1 MNESRVFVPPLKIQ
15 GIKTKLVPTIKEF
28 VILDNDT
35 LWIEP
40 FMGSGVVGFNIA
52 PYNAIFADTNPHII
66 NFYKQIQNGVI
77 TPYIVRSF
85 LENEGKEL
93 IKGDNDYY
101 LYVRE
106 RFNKEH
112 NPLDFLFLNR
122 SCFNGMMRFNKN
134 NAFNVPYGHK
144 PERFA
149 KAYITKIANQ
159 VEYVAT
165 KIKNNNWNFVCQSFE
180 KTISLADSNSF
191 IYCDP
196 PYIGRHVDYYDSWNE
211 QNEYTLCE
219 YLVKSNAKFMVST
232 WEHTKYRE
240 NEYLKKVW
248 GFCDKKTKEHF
259 YHIGAKE
266 TNRNSV
272 TEALLM
278 NYTPFADSNKVA
290 KENEQLS
297 LF

>member
-1 MNESRVFVPPLKIQ
+1 MNENKVFVPPLKIQ
-15 GIKTKLVPTIKEF
+15 GIKTKLIPTIKQYVVLNE
-28 VILDNDT
+28 DT

-52 PYNAIFADTNPHII
+52 PHNAIFADTNPHII
-66 NFYKQIQNGVI
+66 DFYKQIQEDII
-77 TPYIVRSF
+77 TPYVVRSF
-85 LENEGKEL
+85 LETEGKKLSE
-93 IKGDNDYY
+93 GDSEYY
-101 LYVRE
+101 LFIRE

-144 PERFA
+144 PERFS
-149 KAYITKIANQ
+149 KAYITKIVNQ
-159 VEYVAT
+159 VENVAT

-180 KTISLADSNSF
+180 KTISFANENSF

-211 QNEYTLCE
+211 EDEYALCE
-219 YLVKSNAKFMVST
+219 SLVNSKAKFMLST
-232 WEHTKYRE
+232 WESTKYRE
-240 NEYLKKVW
+240 NEYLEKIW

-266 TNRNSV
+266 KNRNSV
-272 TEALLM
+272 IEALLM
-278 NYTPFADSNKVA
+278 NYTPFTNSNKIA
-290 KENEQLS
+290 EADEQLT